1 MLVDLPYEAIGELA
15 VVLVG
20 VIVISALTAA
30 AVVIAYAAWY
40 RTLTW
45 LINLMWRGCHP
56 VEGPTPTPRRRKIA
70 IIAYGLRHFK
80 RPTEIRKAIREGLDG
95 EKVRQT

>member
-1 MLVDLPYEAIGELA
+1 MLSTLPYEVIGKLTVGLVGALVVSVLA
-15 VVLVG
+15 V
-20 VIVISALTAA
+20 A
-30 AVVIAYAAWY
+30 AVVIVYGVWY

-56 VEGPTPTPRRRKIA
+56 VEGPLPTPRRRKVA

-80 RPTEIRKAIREGLDG
+80 RPTEIREAIREGLDG
-95 EKVRQT
+95 EKVKQT